1 MSMLV
6 DSGNPEERKT
16 LAVCITSA
24 VPRDEIRDEPPEGD
38 MRLFLIEKFAEVM
51 RKTKR
56 LFRVEVDLHEDYL
69 FTLYTYA
76 EPLEKKEANNPC
88 RTETYMK

>member
-24 VPRDEIRDEPPEGD
+24 VPRDEILGEPEEGD
-38 MRLFLIEKFAEVM
+38 MRLFLIEKFTEVV

-56 LFRVEVDLHEDYL
+56 LFRIEVDLHESCRWIPLNL
-69 FTLYTYA
+69 FRGGKRLIPPFY
-76 EPLEKKEANNPC
+76 
-88 RTETYMK
+88 

>member
-24 VPRDEIRDEPPEGD
+24 VPRDEILGEPEEGD
-38 MRLFLIEKFAEVM
+38 MRLFLIEKFTEVV

-76 EPLEKKEANNPC
+76 EPLDKNKE
-88 RTETYMK
+88 EG

>member
-6 DSGNPEERKT
+6 DSGNPKERKT

-76 EPLEKKEANNPC
+76 EPLDKNKEEEQKC
-88 RTETYMK
+88 QK